1 MATRSAH
8 SVQRSSDGSWVT
20 LRPASSQDG
29 RLLCRLDE
37 DPDLTAVL
45 RTQASDA
52 YGAHVAAL
60 VASPPP
66 PAPDH
71 VRWTWPVD
79 LLHDARGRYVGYL
92 VEREPA
98 VRTTSLAAFVD
109 PERRAKVAP
118 TATGRHLLLVARN
131 VAVAVA
137 GLHHAG
143 HGRVRGR
150 HMLLDEQTRLI
161 VVRIDEFETPI
172 SPERQY
178 DDQWRLGQL
187 LLRLLDGQE
196 WTGQTVALATAIR
209 RVARGDVLSADKW
222 FYALREAERSMPGGS
237 IVDRPLVP
245 RR

>member
-1 MATRSAH
+1 M
-8 SVQRSSDGSWVT
+8 
-20 LRPASSQDG
+20 
-29 RLLCRLDE
+29 
-37 DPDLTAVL
+37 TAVL

-60 VASPPP
+60 VSSPPP

-71 VRWTWPVD
+71 VRWTWPID

-118 TATGRHLLLVARN
+118 TATGRHLLLVSRN

-161 VVRIDEFETPI
+161 VVRIDEFETPL
-172 SPERQY
+172 SPDRRR

-187 LLRLLDGQE
+187 LLRLIGDQP
-196 WTGQTVALATAIR
+196 WAGQTVSLETSIR
-209 RVARGDVLSADKW
+209 RAKRGDVLSADKW
-222 FYALREAERSMPGGS
+222 FYALREAERAMPGGS
-237 IVDRPLVP
+237 IIDRPLLQMGS
-245 RR
+245 